1 MTKQKVST
9 KIALAILLIAAL
21 LLACSLCFFTPITGA
36 ETDSA
41 ANTATSSVEGDYSEY
56 TDKELPD
63 TINADNILQ
72 IVPAELFNNGG
83 PYIYCGSKYGFV
95 IYSEGQTNYILLFI
109 VEAFLD
115 DSTDTYRNRLSVYY
129 EGAFVYN
136 ENVGII
142 GVNAD
147 KHLML
152 SDISFNETIIDSA
165 YNNVVSPYYNKNTND
180 GAIFISARQGDT
192 QVTYYDTDSL
202 KELIGSYGRSIV
214 VSGVEIVADLLFP
227 DFGDAA
233 GEIAGAVA
241 DMVWNIV
248 DLVKVAN
255 SIWEKDV
262 AKDSVMDF
270 PSTAQK
276 QLESEET
283 GHNLIKSLSFE
294 NVDGVANVL
303 SYVGS
308 SGTSKGD
315 YVEFITRTSNPNN
328 IPFYMSTNFGF
339 NIGLYSNF
347 GCGSELGNYTVSGA
361 LSVKNGTTE
370 YVAMTG
376 NEKDGFDLNETAFF
390 APMLKGSSF
399 TFTPDITGEYT
410 FGAPSGYGCQLQDSS
425 GNQVTSTNG
434 RYTLT
439 AGQTYKVGI
448 CKQGKSV
455 EWNKINVDDYYLEGE
470 FIDGE
475 AAFASVQVKRVQ
487 DLPFIDDGIATGT
500 IPTGISFAY
509 SDDYSNNDLFKI
521 TATDISQLSVYL
533 ADSDMNILA
542 KGNVG
547 TDGIYINYPLN
558 EGYYLICKNDGAQ
571 TDITIEDTGALVLG
585 ESQYTFAT
593 GEGLYYKAELEHT
606 QYYNVSGVCQGVYSA
621 EGVKQN
627 DNNGTYWLPQDDY
640 YLLSND
646 ATQLSIYYDSA
657 SMAEISAPDTEYT
670 YSDNNADAIFRLF
683 CNYTMPVQ
691 LSVPCDVYC
700 NKELIAE
707 NATRVLLEG
716 GEVTNIYDFVV
727 TDGSKSFSFT
737 PDATNIGY
745 NAVITAN
752 SAEAFTAYK
761 FTLNEAARIFADS
774 QQDLVY
780 SIYDTALNRIEEDH
794 GYLLE
799 EGNYYIVVE
808 NSGNYSF
815 EVKEKLIPVDITF
828 IVDGAEI
835 EAPSGQIYYYG
846 KMAELPVPEKDHYDF
861 AGWQL
866 PDGTMLTDSLGA
878 TLQPV
883 YFDEVT
889 LTAQWVVRKVE
900 LQVNMAEGSALWW
913 TGSEFSET
921 KVTIDFQTA
930 LFNDLVNLYNAYV
943 SLPEGNKPGHYFTQF
958 TTTYISS
965 EGNVDTYEF
974 APVWQVE
981 SYHIQFVFANGDIL
995 SYNDIDYGTE
1005 ISDSLFAES
1014 VLNPTKRGYSFENWR
1029 YEENVCYNMAEGD
1042 RVPDFT
1048 PDIGVIDTIA
1058 VTLVAQ
1064 FTPVEYTITINGQQ
1078 IKVTCEDSYKIKT
1091 LAEYGISASAYNGK
1105 NIYYT
1110 RSDNNATY
1118 YEGNAVE
1125 DVYSDIT
1132 LSLKEQYA
1140 TANITY
1146 ADCEGAN
1153 NPVSIDLGKTHVLQP
1168 ATKNTYEFD
1177 HWEYNGGTIT
1187 SLSISSLGI
1196 AGYLSNANPHFDRTV
1211 KAIWKSG
1218 YVSVGVGIHTL
1229 SYASGNSSKL
1239 HVDCTTKSIARTVTF
1254 RIASDV
1260 NEVTFH
1266 DNNRSWGDFAIFVE
1280 NRNTELTINFDGL
1293 SGITGYAN
1301 DGVINA
1307 RFCPSLILNAMT
1319 DINIRAGEIN
1329 SLTDNFEKAAIICN
1343 NLTLKGKNFSIYGGE
1358 YILDFMGT
1366 ERVTIASR
1374 GISEYSKST
1383 MTISANSVTVNGGDG
1398 VNGLN
1403 CGNTTASTGSQY
1415 SGKGNKGLPG
1425 GAGTN
1430 GACAIYWTGTIN
1442 ISAGSTVVA
1451 TGGNGGD
1458 GGDGGNG
1465 GKGGPGR
1472 NGSFGVTTKEPG
1484 DGGDGGDG
1492 GHGGNGALAI
1502 QGSPTINGSIT
1513 KSDGEGGKGGDA
1525 GEVGVPGDPVETMFG
1540 SEKRGSYGNPGQNGN
1555 KGATGVNDGL

>member
-1 MTKQKVST
+1 MTKQRVCVKVT
-9 KIALAILLIAAL
+9 LAILLISAL
-21 LLACSLCFFTPITGA
+21 LLACSLCFFKPIAGA

-41 ANTATSSVEGDYSEY
+41 ANTATSSAEGDYSEY
-56 TDKELPD
+56 TDNELPD
-63 TINADNILQ
+63 AINFENILQ
-72 IVPAELFNNGG
+72 IVPAELFNRGDGPHIYNGKSYG
-83 PYIYCGSKYGFV
+83 FIIYCEAG
-95 IYSEGQTNYILLFI
+95 INYILLFKI
-109 VEAFLD
+109 DVEKEPIGD
-115 DSTDTYRNRLSVYY
+115 VYKNRLSVKYD
-129 EGAFVYN
+129 GAFEYSETGGAEV
-136 ENVGII
+136 
-142 GVNAD
+142 ASTT
-147 KHLML
+147 KRLML
-152 SDISFNETIIDSA
+152 SDVTFSEVIVDIS
-165 YNNVVSPYYNKNTND
+165 YNNVLSPYYDMYSDD
-180 GAIFISARQGDT
+180 GPIFISTWQGESLE
-192 QVTYYDTDSL
+192 TYYDKEHWFDLGAGYL
-202 KELIGSYGRSIV
+202 KSIFVGAANIFAPGLGTAFDIIFNTGDYISAVVDNWEQSATSDTVINYPATAQAQLESDITGHKLKKSIV
-214 VSGVEIVADLLFP
+214 VGND
-227 DFGDAA
+227 
-233 GEIAGAVA
+233 
-241 DMVWNIV
+241 
-248 DLVKVAN
+248 
-255 SIWEKDV
+255 EK
-262 AKDSVMDF
+262 
-270 PSTAQK
+270 
-276 QLESEET
+276 
-283 GHNLIKSLSFE
+283 
-294 NVDGVANVL
+294 VANVL
-303 SYVGS
+303 SYENGE
-308 SGTSKGD
+308 GGYLT
-315 YVEFITRTSNPNN
+315 ICTRTINPNN
-328 IPFYMSTNFGF
+328 KSFYLSTAFNFD
-339 NIGLYSNF
+339 IGLYGNF
-347 GCGSELGNYTVSGA
+347 GGVSDLGNYTASGA
-361 LSVKNGTTE
+361 YAVENGTTE
-370 YVAMTG
+370 YTEMTG
-376 NEKDGFDLNETAFF
+376 NETEGFDLNEKPFF
-390 APMLKGSSF
+390 APLLKGESF
-399 TFTPDITGEYT
+399 TFTPDITGEY
-410 FGAPSGYGCQLQDSS
+410 FIGAPDGYVCKLRNSDGVEVESSS
-425 GNQVTSTNG
+425 GGNFN
-434 RYTLT
+434 LT
-439 AGQTYKVGI
+439 AGQTYSVGI
-448 CKQGKSV
+448 CTEYTDV
-455 EWNKINVDDYYLEGE
+455 DWNKKSDDDYYSSGE
-470 FIDGE
+470 FLGGE
-475 AAFASVQVKRVQ
+475 SAFASVQVKRVQ

-500 IPTGISFAY
+500 IPTGISFVY

-533 ADSDMNILA
+533 ADTDMNILA

-593 GEGLYYKAELEHT
+593 GEGLYYRAELDHT

-627 DNNGTYWLPQDDY
+627 DNNGTYWLPQGDY

-761 FTLNEAARIFADS
+761 FTLNEATRIFADS

-835 EAPSGQIYYYG
+835 EAPSGQVYYYG

-1029 YEENVCYNMAEGD
+1029 YEENVCYNMAKGD

-1329 SLTDNFEKAAIICN
+1329 SLTGNFEKAAIICN

-1415 SGKGNKGLPG
+1415 SGKGNDGLPG

-1458 GGDGGNG
+1458 GGDGGTG

>member
-1 MTKQKVST
+1 MKYTRRISWSAFAAV
-9 KIALAILLIAAL
+9 AL
-21 LLACSLCFFTPITGA
+21 LLMLACGIVFAAPQTAVA
-36 ETDSA
+36 EETA
-41 ANTATSSVEGDYSEY
+41 AQANELKEMGDYSNY
-56 TDKELPD
+56 T
-63 TINADNILQ
+63 DNILPEKINEDEIEQ
-72 IVPAELFNNGG
+72 YVPAELFNSGG
-83 PYIYCGSKYGFV
+83 PYVYYGKEYGFV
-95 IYSEGQTNYILLFI
+95 IYEEASVNYVNLFTINTMYDEVLKKLTTEMKVVYTGAFTYTEWFGALPLAAIKEITFGNTMFTQVIVDASPNNILSSSYDPQTNEGAIFNQISAGNSNVKYYDSSSLEEFGDDQMIGMAVDVIKSAFEEIPVVGNIIDIALTINDIVGAFEEVWQHDITVNETYDYPQDHAAQLSSLNSLVKGVTIEPRQDITAFVGYGEDEPGYMSAVSRIYNPNNKEFYVLTGVDFDVYLNSSAKMVKYDHCTIYGSYNVSSEMDTYVAMRSDGEDAFSYNNDNVFFAPTVKGTSFSFTPDETGEYYVRIPDEYEYAVKEENTTLIPNAESNYILSAGK
-109 VEAFLD
+109 EYD
-115 DSTDTYRNRLSVYY
+115 
-129 EGAFVYN
+129 
-136 ENVGII
+136 VGIYYK
-142 GVNAD
+142 GTQMDWGSN
-147 KHLML
+147 
-152 SDISFNETIIDSA
+152 SDEQA
-165 YNNVVSPYYNKNTND
+165 Y
-180 GAIFISARQGDT
+180 F
-192 QVTYYDTDSL
+192 
-202 KELIGSYGRSIV
+202 
-214 VSGVEIVADLLFP
+214 
-227 DFGDAA
+227 
-233 GEIAGAVA
+233 
-241 DMVWNIV
+241 
-248 DLVKVAN
+248 
-255 SIWEKDV
+255 
-262 AKDSVMDF
+262 
-270 PSTAQK
+270 
-276 QLESEET
+276 SE
-283 GHNLIKSLSFE
+283 
-294 NVDGVANVL
+294 
-303 SYVGS
+303 
-308 SGTSKGD
+308 
-315 YVEFITRTSNPNN
+315 VEFIDNEVT
-328 IPFYMSTNFGF
+328 Y
-339 NIGLYSNF
+339 
-347 GCGSELGNYTVSGA
+347 VSA
-361 LSVKNGTTE
+361 QISR
-370 YVAMTG
+370 
-376 NEKDGFDLNETAFF
+376 DQ
-390 APMLKGSSF
+390 S
-399 TFTPDITGEYT
+399 
-410 FGAPSGYGCQLQDSS
+410 
-425 GNQVTSTNG
+425 
-434 RYTLT
+434 
-439 AGQTYKVGI
+439 
-448 CKQGKSV
+448 
-455 EWNKINVDDYYLEGE
+455 
-470 FIDGE
+470 
-475 AAFASVQVKRVQ
+475 
-487 DLPFIDDGIATGT
+487 LPFVDDGIATGT

-533 ADSDMNILA
+533 ADTDMNILA

-571 TDITIEDTGALVLG
+571 TDITIEDTGTLVLG

-593 GEGLYYKAELEHT
+593 GEGLYYKTELEHT

-627 DNNGTYWLPQDDY
+627 DNNGTYWLPQGDY

-670 YSDNNADAIFRLF
+670 YNDNNADAIFRLF

-761 FTLNEAARIFADS
+761 FTLNEATRIFADS

-835 EAPSGQIYYYG
+835 EAPSGQVYYYG

-921 KVTIDFQTA
+921 KVTVDFQTA

-1196 AGYLSNANPHFDRTV
+1196 AGYLSNTNPHFDRTV

-1319 DINIRAGEIN
+1319 DISISAGEIN
-1329 SLTDNFEKAAIICN
+1329 SLTGNFTKAAIICN

-1383 MTISANSVTVNGGDG
+1383 MTISAASVTVTGGDG
-1398 VNGLN
+1398 VNGLD

-1415 SGKGNKGLPG
+1415 SGKGNDGLPG

-1451 TGGNGGD
+1451 TGGSGGN

-1465 GKGGPGR
+1465 GKGGPGKD
-1472 NGSFGVTTKEPG
+1472 GAFGVPTENPG
-1484 DGGDGGDG
+1484 DGGNGGNGGD
-1492 GHGGNGALAI
+1492 GGNGALAI
-1502 QGSPTINGSIT
+1502 QGNPTIKGSIT
-1513 KSDGEGGKGGDA
+1513 KNNGTGGAAGVGGSGGA
-1525 GEVGVPGDPVETMFG
+1525 PGDPVETIWG
-1540 SEKRGSYGNPGQNGN
+1540 NPRTGNPGSQGANGFRGSN
-1555 KGATGVNDGL
+1555 GFVDGL

>member
-21 LLACSLCFFTPITGA
+21 LLACSLCFFTPIAGA

-56 TDKELPD
+56 TDNELPD
-63 TINADNILQ
+63 TISANNILQ
-72 IVPAELFNNGG
+72 IIPAELFNNGG
-83 PYIYCGSKYGFV
+83 PHVYYGENYGFV
-95 IYSEGQTNYILLFI
+95 VY
-109 VEAFLD
+109 
-115 DSTDTYRNRLSVYY
+115 TDTTYNYVLIFNVVADYTDNASVLKLSLNVVY
-129 EGAFVYN
+129 EGAFIYAGA
-136 ENVGII
+136 NVTEVEATKHII
-142 GVNAD
+142 
-147 KHLML
+147 L
-152 SDISFNETIIDSA
+152 SDISLTETIIDAS
-165 YNNVVSPYYNKNTND
+165 YNNILSPYYNQNTND
-180 GAIFISARQGDT
+180 GAIFISCWQGDT
-192 QVTYYDTDSL
+192 QSTYYDKESL
-202 KELIGSYGRSIV
+202 QELAGGFGQSLVISALNFFV
-214 VSGVEIVADLLFP
+214 PGV
-227 DFGDAA
+227 GDAFDMILDISSVIEA
-233 GEIAGAVA
+233 A
-241 DMVWNIV
+241 DNVWQKTI
-248 DLVKVAN
+248 
-255 SIWEKDV
+255 SKDTV
-262 AKDSVMDF
+262 EQY
-270 PSTAQK
+270 PTTAQE
-276 QLESEET
+276 QLKSEET
-283 GHNLIKSLSFE
+283 GYMLMKTVAFGNEEKI
-294 NVDGVANVL
+294 VDAL
-303 SYVGS
+303 SYEG
-308 SGTSKGD
+308 GDETTQGD
-315 YVEFITRTSNPNN
+315 YVEFCTRTINPNN
-328 IPFYMSTNFGF
+328 VAFYLATAFNFD
-339 NIGLYSNF
+339 IGLYSTF
-347 GCGSELGNYTVSGA
+347 GYGSDLGNYTASGA
-361 LSVKNGTTE
+361 YAVESGTTE
-370 YVAMTG
+370 YTEMTG
-376 NEKDGFDLNETAFF
+376 NETEGFDLNEKPFF
-390 APMLKGSSF
+390 APLLKGESF
-399 TFTPDITGEYT
+399 TFTPDITGEYSISAPD
-410 FGAPSGYGCQLQDSS
+410 GYVCQLRNSEGVAVAPSS
-425 GNQVTSTNG
+425 GGNFN
-434 RYTLT
+434 LT
-439 AGQTYKVGI
+439 AGQTYSVGI
-448 CKQGKSV
+448 CTEYTDV
-455 EWNKINVDDYYLEGE
+455 DWNKISDDDYYSSGE
-470 FIDGE
+470 FLGGE
-475 AAFASVQVKRVQ
+475 AAFASVQIRRVQ
-487 DLPFIDDGIATGT
+487 DLPFAEDSTASGT
-500 IPTGISFAY
+500 VQNGISYAWGV
-509 SDDYSNNDLFKI
+509 DGANNDLFKI
-521 TATDISQLSVYL
+521 SASDISGLTVYI
-533 ADSDMNILA
+533 ADEELNILA
-542 KGNVG
+542 KGVAK
-547 TDGIYINYPLN
+547 TDDNSIYVNYPLKDK
-558 EGYYLICKNDGAQ
+558 YFLILVNSGEPISV
-571 TDITIEDTGALVLG
+571 TVEDTGALVLG

-593 GEGLYYKAELEHT
+593 GEGLYYRAELDHT

-627 DNNGTYWLPQDDY
+627 DNNGTYWLPQGDY

-1029 YEENVCYNMAEGD
+1029 YEENVCYNMAKGD

-1319 DINIRAGEIN
+1319 DISISAGEIN
-1329 SLTDNFEKAAIICN
+1329 SLTGNFTKAAIICN

-1383 MTISANSVTVNGGDG
+1383 MTISAASVTVTGGDG
-1398 VNGLN
+1398 VNGLD

-1415 SGKGNKGLPG
+1415 SGKGNDGLPG

-1451 TGGNGGD
+1451 TGGSGGN

-1465 GKGGPGR
+1465 GKGGPGKD
-1472 NGSFGVTTKEPG
+1472 GAFGVPTENPG
-1484 DGGDGGDG
+1484 DGGNGGNGGD
-1492 GHGGNGALAI
+1492 GGNGALAI
-1502 QGSPTINGSIT
+1502 QGNPTIKGSIT
-1513 KSDGEGGKGGDA
+1513 KNNGTGGAAGVGGSGGA
-1525 GEVGVPGDPVETMFG
+1525 PGDPVETIWG
-1540 SEKRGSYGNPGQNGN
+1540 NPRTGNPGSQGANGFRGSN
-1555 KGATGVNDGL
+1555 GFVDGL